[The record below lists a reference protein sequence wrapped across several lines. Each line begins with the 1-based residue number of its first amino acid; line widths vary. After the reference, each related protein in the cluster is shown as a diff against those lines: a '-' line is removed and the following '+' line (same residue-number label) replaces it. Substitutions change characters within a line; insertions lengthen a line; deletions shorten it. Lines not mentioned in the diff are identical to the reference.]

1 MTRPLFPFFINSPW
15 ISAASVAGL
24 ALVACALILETLLKT
39 GLAWR
44 LATDIPND
52 RSLHT
57 RPTPR
62 IGGWGIV
69 PVSVIAMLVAA
80 PPLWLAAGGT
90 AFLAAV
96 SQIDDRR
103 GLPARV
109 RFGAHLLAVAALI
122 ALNPAPVP
130 WWALAAVGFLMLWLV
145 NLYNFM
151 DGSDGLAGGMALFGF
166 GGYAVAAL
174 SGPAP
179 QIDLGIAS
187 AAIAGAA
194 AGFLLFNFHPA
205 RIFLGDSGSIPLGF
219 LAGALGYWGWL
230 KGTWPVWFPAL
241 VFAPFIADASVT
253 LLRRLARGERFWQ
266 AHREHY
272 YQRMVRLGMGHARTA
287 MRVVFADARG
297 HNACGVGTWAFLR
310 SVSGARWQ
318 GGQSWSRQRGRSSMC
333 AGGVISPVFPN
344 NLEVHADE
352 SIQSIMAIGRRLR
365 VRSRRGRRHL
375 DRGVPDPLQRRGAAR
390 FPGTARCTRSSGS
403 FPSTGS
409 SFASSACIAA
419 CGCSRACP
427 TSCASRNRS
436 GLVR

>member
-1 MTRPLFPFFINSPW
+1 MTRPLFPFFIDSPW
-15 ISAASVAGL
+15 ISAAGVAGL
-24 ALVACALILETLLKT
+24 ALVACALILAMLLKT

-174 SGPAP
+174 SGPTP

-272 YQRMVRLGMGHARTA
+272 YQRMVQLGMGHGRTA
-287 MRVVFADARG
+287 CAWYLLMLAGIMLAVRALGFSSLGQWCAVAGWAIVVTAA
-297 HNACGVGTWAFLR
+297 
-310 SVSGARWQ
+310 GAVVDVYW
-318 GGQSWSRQRGRSSMC
+318 
-333 AGGVISPVFPN
+333 
-344 NLEVHADE
+344 
-352 SIQSIMAIGRRLR
+352 
-365 VRSRRGRRHL
+365 RRH
-375 DRGVPDPLQRRGAAR
+375 Q
-390 FPGTARCTRSSGS
+390 
-403 FPSTGS
+403 
-409 SFASSACIAA
+409 
-419 CGCSRACP
+419 SRLSEQP
-427 TSCASRNRS
+427 
-436 GLVR
+436 